1 MERLFVNVTVEKLG
15 PCKRLMRVEVEP
27 EKVEETFKQVAGEFQ
42 REVRLP
48 GFRPGKAPRDMVAK
62 RFEAEIQDEVKR
74 QLISTSFKAAI
85 AENKLSIVGQPDIE
99 EIQFSRG
106 QPLQFAANLETA
118 PEFELP
124 EYKGLPAAREVATVT
139 PQDIER
145 ALLTLAERHAKFD
158 TVARE
163 VIEGDV
169 AVVNYTGTCDGKPIA
184 ETAPTARGLTEKKG
198 FWINADKTSFIPGFG
213 DQLIGMKA
221 GDKRGVTVDFPAD
234 FLVAQLAGKKGV
246 YDVELVEV
254 KHKVVPAID
263 ADFAKSYG
271 AESLETLREGVRAD
285 LQNELNLKQSRSI
298 RNQVV
303 QSLLDHVQCELPESL
318 VEDETRSIVYSIVN
332 EQQQRG
338 VLKDAIDAQKD
349 QIYATANH
357 AAKQRVKASF
367 VFQRVAE
374 KEGTRV
380 EQLEIGRRL
389 QDMAIQYKVP
399 LDKLIKDFEKAGRMT
414 EIYSQLLNEKV
425 IDLLVQF
432 ARIHDVTPAPAA

>member
-1 MERLFVNVTVEKLG
+1 
-15 PCKRLMRVEVEP
+15 MRVEVEAD
-27 EKVEETFKQVAGEFQ
+27 KVEETFNEIVSGFQ
-42 REVRLP
+42 REARLP
-48 GFRPGKAPRDMVAK
+48 GFRPGKAPREMVAK
-62 RFEAEIQDEVKR
+62 RFESDIQDEVKR
-74 QLISTSFKAAI
+74 TLISKSFRTAI
-85 AENKLSIVGQPDIE
+85 AEQKLSVVGQPEIE

-124 EYKGLPAAREVATVT
+124 EYKGLPATRENATVT
-139 PQDIER
+139 PDDIER
-145 ALLTLAERHAKFD
+145 ALHALAERHATFQP
-158 TVARE
+158 VVRE
-163 VIEGDV
+163 VKEGDV
-169 AVVNYTGTCDGKPIA
+169 AVVNYTGTCDGKPIT
-184 ETAPTARGLTEKKG
+184 ETAPTARGLTEKKA
-198 FWINADKTSFIPGFG
+198 FWINVDKTSFIPGFG

-221 GDKRGVTVDFPAD
+221 IEKRTITVDFPAD
-234 FLVAQLAGKKGV
+234 FVVPQLGGKKGV

-254 KHKVVPAID
+254 REKGVPAID
-263 ADFAKSYG
+263 EAFAKSYG
-271 AESLETLREGVRAD
+271 AESLEALREGVRAD

-303 QSLLDHVQCELPESL
+303 QSLLDKVQCELPESM
-318 VEDETRSIVYSIVN
+318 VEEETRGIVYSIVN
-332 EQQQRG
+332 EQQQKG

-349 QIYATANH
+349 QIYASANG

-380 EQLEIGRRL
+380 EQLEVARRL
-389 QDMAIQYKVP
+389 QDMAAQYKVP
-399 LDKLIKDFEKAGRMT
+399 VDKLVKDLEKAGRMT

-432 ARIHDVTPAPAA
+432 ARFHDVTTAPGV